1 MSTLTPLEAARAAQA
16 IYEILNP
23 VLLHEE
29 FPQSLNDNFNL
40 VGGTKMTGKAGGH
53 IIQSTTGFAL
63 AARGKSMAC
72 KDEALLVIRG
82 TKKGC
87 DFLTDARALPVQPN
101 GTNVHA
107 GFNGVF
113 RTLEAQLGAFF
124 SHGYH
129 PNCVH
134 IVGHSLGGAIGTLAV
149 DWIKTNSKATEVKL
163 YTFGCP
169 RVGLARFADTFTNG
183 IGAKNIFRVYGPT
196 DLVPM
201 VPTWP
206 YIHVPPSGMGCYA
219 SHHNTP
225 WSPVSVYAH
234 FMENYIKG
242 VAGQSWEGL
251 YRPQVRWDFDNDV
264 KYWLATKNWA
274 SPSVYGLQ
282 MINSALAF
290 ILKTIMSAT
299 GSVFVADG
307 HGAEN
312 LIDRLAM
319 YLDKGAQTSKE
330 VSGYVASLM
339 SKILSAL
346 NIIVNAPKDLT
357 AAFIRWV
364 FQRFSAALDFM
375 AMMAIRG
382 SFY

>member
-1 MSTLTPLEAARAAQA
+1 MSTLIPHEAARAAQA
-16 IYEILNP
+16 IYKILDP
-23 VLLHEE
+23 VLLYKQ

-40 VGGTKMTGKAGGH
+40 VGGTKMNGIAGGH
-53 IIQSTTGFAL
+53 ILQSTTGFAL

-72 KDEALLVIRG
+72 NDEALLVIRG
-82 TKKGC
+82 TKQGC
-87 DFLTDARALPVQPN
+87 DFFTDVRAIPVQPN

-113 RTLEAQLGAFF
+113 RSLEAQLAAFF

-134 IVGHSLGGAIGTLAV
+134 IVGHSLGGAIGTLAA
-149 DWIKTNSKATEVKL
+149 DWIKTHSKATEVKL

-169 RVGLARFADTFTNG
+169 RVGMARFADTFTNG
-183 IGAKNIFRVYGPT
+183 IGANNIFRVYGPT

-206 YIHVPPSGMGCYA
+206 YIHVPLTGMGSYA
-219 SHHNTP
+219 SNHLT
-225 WSPVSVYAH
+225 WSPVSITAH
-234 FMENYIKG
+234 FMDNYVNS
-242 VAGQSWEGL
+242 VAGESWESL
-251 YRPQVRWDFDNDV
+251 YKPQVRWDCDLDMR
-264 KYWLATKNWA
+264 YWLAKQEWI
-274 SPSVYGLQ
+274 GLTGFGLR

-319 YLDKGAQTSKE
+319 YLNKGAQTSKE

-339 SKILSAL
+339 RNILSAL
-346 NIIVNAPKDLT
+346 GIIANAPKDLT

-364 FQRFSAALDFM
+364 FQRLSASLNFM

-382 SFY
+382 SYY